1 MQRHEA
7 IKAAQRRAS
16 QVNREEGSMREQA
29 RKIGLAIAAEEREIE
44 EHRERLAQEERRR
57 DTANQARLEGG
68 SDSVFPS

>member
-1 MQRHEA
+1 MQ
-7 IKAAQRRAS
+7 
-16 QVNREEGSMREQA
+16 EQA